1 LTRVRRTRYLAFT
14 RVDEKTVDV
23 AGLLRGSLELV
34 PVSRTV
40 ALSVLTGTRQSLS
53 RAELELAL
61 DVPEAWT
68 AREDLLSDRNSA
80 DAGRLDELAKKGVVV
95 TDDDSPDLAEL
106 RRRDEALAEDH
117 WSPQAALYHYMAKWR
132 DVRVDLG
139 VELEQGESFDELIER
154 AQDELERLGK
164 PPLHF
169 VDLPNPEAVLSLE
182 SPRRSGQLYGVLN
195 RRKTSRGFDRGRRVT
210 AEQLATVL
218 AYVWGSHGLAEYGQ
232 GLAIVKKTSPSGG
245 GLHPI
250 EAYPL
255 VRDVE
260 GLTPGLYHYNVR
272 DHTLELIAELEP
284 ADVEELALDFTAG
297 QTYFQSA
304 HVLFLMT
311 ARFPRS
317 YWKYRDYPRA
327 YGVILMDAG
336 HLSQTLYLVCT
347 DLGLGAFVTAAIN
360 GGNIEERL
368 GLDGYREG
376 AILVCGCGPPGPAP
390 AGLEPE
396 FVPYVP
402 R

>member
-1 LTRVRRTRYLAFT
+1 LSRVRRTRYLAFT
-14 RVDEKTVDV
+14 RVDDKTVDL
-23 AGLLRGSLELV
+23 ARLLRGSLELV

-40 ALSVLTGTRQSLS
+40 ALSVLTGTQQSLS

-68 AREDLLSDRNSA
+68 VREDLLSDRDSA
-80 DAGRLDELAKKGVVV
+80 DAARLDSLAKKGVLV
-95 TDDDSPDLAEL
+95 TDDNSPDLAEL

-117 WSPQAALYHYMAKWR
+117 WSPHAALYHYMAKWR
-132 DVRVDLG
+132 DVRVDLD
-139 VELEQGESFDELIER
+139 EPEQGESFDELIER
-154 AQDELERLGK
+154 AQDEIERLGN
-164 PPLHF
+164 PPPHF
-169 VDLPNPEAVLSLE
+169 VDLPNPKAVLSLE
-182 SPRRSGQLYGVLN
+182 LPSRSGQLYGGLN
-195 RRKTSRGFDRGRRVT
+195 RRKTSRGFDREKRVT

-218 AYVWGSHGLAEYGQ
+218 AYVWGCHGLADYGQ

-250 EAYPL
+250 EAYPI

-260 GLTPGLYHYNVR
+260 GVSPGLYHYNVR
-272 DHTLELIAELEP
+272 HHALELMAELEP

-336 HLSQTLYLVCT
+336 HLSQTLYLVST

-360 GGNIEERL
+360 GANIEERL

-376 AILVCGCGPPGPAP
+376 AILICGCGPPGPAP
-390 AGLEPE
+390 AGLEPS
-396 FVPYVP
+396 FAPYVP